1 MSVHVKK
8 RELKNA
14 LHNGI
19 KPQFEIDIK
28 CALLFEVC
36 QKKKVN
42 FGVRLARWTDFL
54 RSREMSSTVAGK
66 CSDSLIMIYSAAAA
80 ASEMLILTLLI
91 CNSCSSFDT
100 DNSIISIRLGASRR

>member
-14 LHNGI
+14 PHNGI

-28 CALLFEVC
+28 YAALFEVC
-36 QKKKVN
+36 QKKVN

-66 CSDSLIMIYSAAAA
+66 CSDSLIMIYSAAA
-80 ASEMLILTLLI
+80 SEMLILTLLI